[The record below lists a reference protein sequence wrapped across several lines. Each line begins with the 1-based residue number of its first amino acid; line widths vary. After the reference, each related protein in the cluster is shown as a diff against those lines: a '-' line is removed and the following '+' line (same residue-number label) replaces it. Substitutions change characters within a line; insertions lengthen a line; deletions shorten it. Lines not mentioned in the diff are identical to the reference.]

1 VERYKCLK
9 FGKRTNSGK
18 RTYFGKCTY
27 FENRTLLLTFVFWK
41 AYMNE
46 YDTVEMITV
55 TTRENVV
62 AFVAIVS

>member
-1 VERYKCLK
+1 MERYKCLK

-27 FENRTLLLTFVFWK
+27 FETRTLTFVFWK

-55 TTRENVV
+55 TVTTRENVV